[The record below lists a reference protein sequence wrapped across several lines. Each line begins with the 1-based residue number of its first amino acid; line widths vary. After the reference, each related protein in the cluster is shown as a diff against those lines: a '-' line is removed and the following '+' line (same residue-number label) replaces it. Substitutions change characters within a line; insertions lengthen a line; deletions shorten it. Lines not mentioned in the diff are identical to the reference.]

1 MDGDKF
7 IEDPVPVLQSVE
19 KFLHIPSFFT
29 DQHFTHNGK
38 YILRAH
44 WGLGDNITNL
54 YTLRKERL
62 PVF

>member
-38 YILRAH
+38 YILRTH

-54 YTLRKERL
+54 HTLRKERL